1 MRSLLGLLLKT
12 DPRQLEGLKLDKVD
26 CIVIGAGVVGL
37 AVARAL
43 ALQGREVMVLE
54 AANAIGTGTSSR
66 NSEVIHAGIYYPK
79 GSLKAQLC
87 VRGKQLLYDY
97 CAQRGIGH
105 SRCGK
110 LLVATSQAQV
120 AQLKGIIAKAAANG
134 VNDLVLISREQALAM
149 EPQLECVA
157 AAHSPSTGIVDS
169 HALMLSL
176 QGDIENAGGMTVLNT
191 AVYQVMRGQEAIE
204 VIASDGTELAAN
216 TVINAAGLN
225 APLVASRIKGLDARH
240 VPPTF
245 WAKGNYFTLS
255 GKSPFSRLIYP
266 VPQAAGLGVHLTIDL
281 GGQAKFGP
289 DVQWVDS
296 QEDLRVDPSR
306 GAAFY
311 ADVRKYWPGLPD
323 GALQAGYAGMRP
335 KLQGPDG
342 SGWVSADFVIQG
354 EAVHG
359 VPGLVNLFG
368 IESPGL
374 TSSLAMGEVVSQ
386 MLLKK

>member
-1 MRSLLGLLLKT
+1 M
-12 DPRQLEGLKLDKVD
+12 DKID

-37 AVARAL
+37 AVARAM
-43 ALQGREVMVLE
+43 ALKGREVMVLE

-66 NSEVIHAGIYYPK
+66 NSEVIHAGIYYPA

-87 VRGKQLLYDY
+87 VQGKQMLYDY

-110 LLVATSQAQV
+110 LIVATSPSQV
-120 AQLKGIIAKAAANG
+120 AQLQGIIAKAAANG
-134 VNDLVLISREQALAM
+134 INDLILLSREQAQAM
-149 EPQLECVA
+149 EPQLDCVA
-157 AAHSPSTGIVDS
+157 AVHSPSTGIVDS

-176 QGDIENAGGMTVLNT
+176 QGDIENSGGFTVFNT
-191 AVYQVMRGQEAIE
+191 AVDQLICARAAIE

-216 TVINAAGLN
+216 IVINAAGLN
-225 APLVASRIKGLDARH
+225 APQVARRIKGLNASH

-245 WAKGNYFTLS
+245 WAKGNYFTLNGQLG

-266 VPQAAGLGVHLTIDL
+266 VPEAAGLGVHLTIDL

-289 DVQWVDS
+289 DVEWVESPD
-296 QEDLRVDPSR
+296 DLLVDASR
-306 GAAFY
+306 GDAFY
-311 ADVRKYWPGLPD
+311 AEVRKYWPGLKD
-323 GALQAGYAGMRP
+323 GTLQAGYAGMRP
-335 KLQGPDG
+335 KLQGPG
-342 SGWVSADFVIQG
+342 QAAGDFMIQG

-374 TSSLAMGEVVSQ
+374 TSSLAIGERVSQ